1 MQSFTFHCPT
11 EIVFGRGAEN
21 AVAEKLRAFGASRV
35 LILYGGGSAER
46 SGLLS
51 RIEKNLTSAGLAFLV
66 MGGVRPNPR
75 VSFVR
80 EAIREGIAADVNFVL
95 AVGGGSVIDSAKAVA
110 HGIVNPTVDIWDIWT
125 HKAELT
131 KTMPFGSVLTIP
143 AAGSETSDSA
153 VLTNE
158 DTGRKIGL
166 NTQLNRPVIAF
177 MNPELAFTLPRE
189 QIAAGAAD
197 IMMHTMERYFTSIK
211 ETNLFTDRIAEQ
223 LLLTVM
229 ESVKRLLVSRKD
241 YDAMSELMWAG
252 SVSHSGLTELGRR
265 KDFSVHKLGHE
276 LSARYDATHAMTLT
290 ALWGSWARHVYH
302 DDAARF
308 AHFAAAIFGIDAGT
322 DEERARAGIRKME
335 EFFTEIGMPT
345 SLAGLGVGALTKG
358 AIEEIASA
366 ATAND
371 TIRLGDFRPLTRA
384 DAIAIYERA
393 NGSTENYR

>member
-1 MQSFTFHCPT
+1 MQSFTYHCPT
-11 EIVFGRGAEN
+11 EIIFGRGAEN
-21 AVAEKLRAFGASRV
+21 AVAEKLRAFGTSRV

-80 EAIREGIAADVNFVL
+80 EAIREGLAADVNFIL

-110 HGIVNPTVDIWDIWT
+110 HGIANPTTDIWDIWT
-125 HKAELT
+125 RKTEIT

-158 DTGRKIGL
+158 DTGRKVGL
-166 NTQLNRPVIAF
+166 NTPLNRPVFAF
-177 MNPELAFTLPRE
+177 MNPELAFSLPRE
-189 QIAAGAAD
+189 QIAAGASD
-197 IMMHTMERYFTSIK
+197 IMMHTMERYFTSVK
-211 ETNLFTDRIAEQ
+211 ESNLFTDRVAEQ

-229 ESVKRLLVSRKD
+229 ESVRRLLVSRKD
-241 YDAMSELMWAG
+241 YDAMSELMWCG
-252 SVSHSGLTELGRR
+252 SVSHSGFTELGRM

-290 ALWGSWARHVYH
+290 ALWGSWARRVYP
-302 DDAARF
+302 DDPARF
-308 AHFAAAIFGIDAGT
+308 AHFAAAIFGVDAGT
-322 DEERARAGIRKME
+322 DEERARAGIRRVE
-335 EFFTEIGMPT
+335 EFFTESNMPT
-345 SLAGLGVGALTKG
+345 SLAGLGVGTLTKG
-358 AIEEIASA
+358 TIEEIASA

-371 TIRLGDFRPLTRA
+371 TIRLGNFHPLTRA
-384 DAIAIYERA
+384 DVIAIYEAA
-393 NGSTENYR
+393 NH

>member
-11 EIVFGRGAEN
+11 EIIFGRGAEN

-80 EAIREGIAADVNFVL
+80 EAIREGLAADVNFIL
-95 AVGGGSVIDSAKAVA
+95 GVGGGSVIDSAKAVA
-110 HGIVNPTVDIWDIWT
+110 HGIANPTIDIWDIWT
-125 HKAELT
+125 RKAEIT
-131 KTMPFGSVLTIP
+131 ETMPFGSVLTIP

-158 DTGRKIGL
+158 DTGRKVGL

-177 MNPELAFTLPRE
+177 MNPELAFTLPRA
-189 QIAAGAAD
+189 QIAAGAAG
-197 IMMHTMERYFTSIK
+197 IMMHTMERYFTSVK
-211 ETNLFTDRIAEQ
+211 EMNLFTDRVSEQ
-223 LLLTVM
+223 LLRTVM
-229 ESVKRLLVSRKD
+229 ASVKRLLVSRKD
-241 YDAMSELMWAG
+241 YDAMSELMWCG
-252 SVSHSGLTELGRR
+252 SVSHSGFTEVGRR

-276 LSARYDATHAMTLT
+276 FSARYDATHAMTLT
-290 ALWGSWARHVYH
+290 ALWGSWARYVYKY
-302 DDAARF
+302 DPARF
-308 AHFAAAIFGIDAGT
+308 AQFAAAIFGVDAGT

-335 EFFTEIGMPT
+335 EFFTGIGMPT
-345 SLAGLGVGALTKG
+345 GLAGLGIGVLTKG
-358 AIEEIASA
+358 MIEDIASV
-366 ATAND
+366 TTTGD
-371 TIRLGDFRPLTRA
+371 TMTIGDFHPLTRA
-384 DAIAIYERA
+384 DVIAIYEMA
-393 NGSTENYR
+393 NH

>member
-1 MQSFTFHCPT
+1 MQSFTYHCPT
-11 EIVFGRGAEN
+11 EIIFGRGAEN
-21 AVAEKLRAFGASRV
+21 AVAEKLRAFGTSRV

-80 EAIREGIAADVNFVL
+80 EAIREGLAADVNFIL

-110 HGIVNPTVDIWDIWT
+110 HGIANPTTDIWDIWT
-125 HKAELT
+125 RKTEIT

-158 DTGRKIGL
+158 DTGRKVGL
-166 NTQLNRPVIAF
+166 NTPLNRPVFAF
-177 MNPELAFTLPRE
+177 MNPELAFSLPRE
-189 QIAAGAAD
+189 QIAAGASD
-197 IMMHTMERYFTSIK
+197 IMMHTMERYFTSVK
-211 ETNLFTDRIAEQ
+211 ESNLFTDRVAEQ

-229 ESVKRLLVSRKD
+229 ESVRRLLVSRKD
-241 YDAMSELMWAG
+241 YDAMSELMWCG
-252 SVSHSGLTELGRR
+252 SVSHSGFTELGRM

-290 ALWGSWARHVYH
+290 ALWGSWARRVYP
-302 DDAARF
+302 DDPARF
-308 AHFAAAIFGIDAGT
+308 AHFAAAIFGVDAGT
-322 DEERARAGIRKME
+322 DEERARAGIRRME
-335 EFFTEIGMPT
+335 EFFTEINMPT
-345 SLAGLGVGALTKG
+345 SLAGLGVGTLTKG
-358 AIEEIASA
+358 TIEEIASA

-371 TIRLGDFRPLTRA
+371 TIRLGNFHPLPRA
-384 DAIAIYERA
+384 DVIAIYEAA
-393 NGSTENYR
+393 NH

>member
-21 AVAEKLRAFGASRV
+21 AVAEKLRAFGVSRV

-345 SLAGLGVGALTKG
+345 SLAGLGVGVLTKG

-371 TIRLGDFRPLTRA
+371 TIRLGDFRPLPRA
-384 DAIAIYERA
+384 DAIAIDERA

>member
-1 MQSFTFHCPT
+1 MQSFHCPT

>member
-345 SLAGLGVGALTKG
+345 SLAGLGVGVLTKG

-393 NGSTENYR
+393 NGSTESYR

>member
-1 MQSFTFHCPT
+1 MQSFTYHCPT
-11 EIVFGRGAEN
+11 EIIFGRGAEN
-21 AVAEKLRAFGASRV
+21 AVAEKLRAFGTSRV

-80 EAIREGIAADVNFVL
+80 EAIREGLAADVNFIL

-110 HGIVNPTVDIWDIWT
+110 HGIANPTTDIWDIWT
-125 HKAELT
+125 RKTEIT

-158 DTGRKIGL
+158 DTGRKVGL
-166 NTQLNRPVIAF
+166 NTPLNRPVFAF
-177 MNPELAFTLPRE
+177 MNPELAFSLPRE
-189 QIAAGAAD
+189 QIAAGASD
-197 IMMHTMERYFTSIK
+197 IMMHTMERYFTSVK
-211 ETNLFTDRIAEQ
+211 ESNLFTDRVAEQ
-223 LLLTVM
+223 LLRTVM
-229 ESVKRLLVSRKD
+229 ESVRRLLVSRKD
-241 YDAMSELMWAG
+241 YDAMSELMWCG
-252 SVSHSGLTELGRR
+252 SVSHSGFTELGRM

-290 ALWGSWARHVYH
+290 ALWGSWARRVYP
-302 DDAARF
+302 DDPARF
-308 AHFAAAIFGIDAGT
+308 AHFAAAIFGVDAGT
-322 DEERARAGIRKME
+322 DEERARAGIRRME
-335 EFFTEIGMPT
+335 EFFTEINMPT
-345 SLAGLGVGALTKG
+345 GLAGLGVGTLTKG
-358 AIEEIASA
+358 TIEEIASA

-371 TIRLGDFRPLTRA
+371 TIRFGNFHPLTRA
-384 DAIAIYERA
+384 DAIAIYEAA
-393 NGSTENYR
+393 NH